1 MLQAGCDG
9 VLLLSCR
16 LVLTDGVLV
25 LCCRL
30 VVTVCCRL
38 CVVAVLQAGCDGVLL
53 SCRLV
58 VTDGVLLLSCRLV
71 VTDGVLLLCC
81 RHPSC
86 FSDNYRQ
93 VVPDDAGQVYDADE
107 QCAISF
113 GTGSYFCRVRHQ
125 WALLQGT

>member
-9 VLLLSCR
+9 VL
-16 LVLTDGVLV
+16 
-25 LCCRL
+25 
-30 VVTVCCRL
+30 
-38 CVVAVLQAGCDGVLL
+38 QAGCDGVLQAG
-53 SCRLV
+53 C
-58 VTDGVLLLSCRLV
+58 
-71 VTDGVLLLCC
+71 DGVLLLCC

-113 GTGSYFCRVRHQ
+113 GTGSYFCRVRDQ
-125 WALLQGT
+125 WVTC